1 MNWNFWVSITIMF
14 QIKQLKKIR
23 IDRYGMWQISVVAFL
38 MLVIVVLLLGAYTS
52 VKIKDKL
59 FTTREV
65 VVSEQEL
72 IKKELLDDLVLKL
85 NTKKENFD
93 NLIIQ
98 RSFIQD
104 PSR

>member
-1 MNWNFWVSITIMF
+1 MF

-38 MLVIVVLLLGAYTS
+38 MLVIVVLFLGAYTS

>member
-1 MNWNFWVSITIMF
+1 
-14 QIKQLKKIR
+14 
-23 IDRYGMWQISVVAFL
+23 MWQISVVAFL